1 MPVEFDTYSLGRMSY
16 CINPECAQPKNPAAA
31 VHCQCCGSSL
41 LIHDRYRVLRTLGRG
56 GFGATFLARNTLLPG
71 KPPCVIKQL
80 RPSITAPHLLDM
92 ARNLFQREAKI
103 LGEIGSHP
111 QLPRLLAYFE
121 IDQEFFLVQEFI
133 NGVTLQQEV
142 KRGGPFTEA
151 GVKQFLSE
159 ILVMVQYLHHHQV
172 IHRDIK
178 PANIIRRDQD
188 KKLVLIDFG
197 AVKDKVNPLQET
209 SSEQTALTAYAVGTP
224 GYAPP
229 EQMAMRPVYAS
240 DLYALGVTCVYL
252 LSGKAPKDLN
262 YDPMTG
268 ELLWR
273 NQVQISDHFA
283 GVLQKMLEI
292 SVRHRYQSAEAI
304 LRDLDLEPYFDSLA
318 QNMTYSSPSTPGMN
332 SSSKTSLNG
341 GSNSQANRGYR
352 TGSPSLRMAAAIRA
366 RRERSSSTSGSQ
378 GSKFGDYSHSP
389 SPNSLLASSPGK
401 QQPSPL
407 LSSQDVKEKY
417 LKGRRDF
424 SSQTFTNLDM
434 QRTALTDINF
444 NQSEVA
450 FANFQ
455 GSDLTNAN
463 FGRSNLSSANLRNAK
478 LVKAYF
484 HCANLEGADLRGAN
498 LGQACLSNA
507 NLRGANLCGADL
519 TGALISDEQIARAQT
534 NWHTILP
541 NGQRGA

>member
-1 MPVEFDTYSLGRMSY
+1 MSY
-16 CINPECAQPKNPAAA
+16 CINPECAQPKNPATE
-31 VHCQCCGSSL
+31 VQCQCCGSSL
-41 LIHDRYRVLRTLGRG
+41 LLQDRYRVLRALGRG
-56 GFGATFLARNTLLPG
+56 GFGATFLARNVLLPG

-80 RPSITAPHLLDM
+80 RPSISTPHLLDM

-103 LGEIGSHP
+103 LGEIGNHP

-121 IDQEFFLVQEFI
+121 IDQDFFLVQEFI

-178 PANIIRRDQD
+178 PANIIRRNQD

-197 AVKDKVNPLQET
+197 AVKDKVNPLQEN

-252 LSGKAPKDLN
+252 LSGKAPKELN
-262 YDPMTG
+262 YDPVTG

-273 NQVQISDHFA
+273 NHVQISDHFA
-283 GVLQKMLEI
+283 DVLQKMLEI
-292 SVRHRYQSAEAI
+292 SVRHRYQNTEAI
-304 LRDLDLEPYFDSLA
+304 LRDLDLEPYLDSLA
-318 QNMTYSSPSTPGMN
+318 QNMTYSSPASPGLN
-332 SSSKTSLNG
+332 SSSKVPLNG
-341 GSNSQANRGYR
+341 GAASQASP
-352 TGSPSLRMAAAIRA
+352 GSPSLRMAAAIRA

-378 GSKFGDYSHSP
+378 SPKLGDHGFSRSSMP
-389 SPNSLLASSPGK
+389 SSSQGK
-401 QQPSPL
+401 QKSGQT

-424 SSQTFTNLDM
+424 SSHSFTDLDM
-434 QRTALTDINF
+434 QRTALTEINF
-444 NQSEVA
+444 NQSKLSC
-450 FANFQ
+450 ANFQ
-455 GSDLTNAN
+455 GSDLTKAN
-463 FGRSNLSSANLRNAK
+463 FGRSNLRSANLRNAK

-484 HCANLEGADLRGAN
+484 HCANLEGADLRGAD
-498 LGQACLSNA
+498 LAQACLSNA

-519 TGALISDEQIARAQT
+519 TGALIGDEQLATAQT
-534 NWHTILP
+534 NWYTILP
-541 NGQRGA
+541 NGRRGGLS

>member
-1 MPVEFDTYSLGRMSY
+1 
-16 CINPECAQPKNPAAA
+16 
-31 VHCQCCGSSL
+31 
-41 LIHDRYRVLRTLGRG
+41 
-56 GFGATFLARNTLLPG
+56 
-71 KPPCVIKQL
+71 
-80 RPSITAPHLLDM
+80 
-92 ARNLFQREAKI
+92 
-103 LGEIGSHP
+103 
-111 QLPRLLAYFE
+111 
-121 IDQEFFLVQEFI
+121 
-133 NGVTLQQEV
+133 
-142 KRGGPFTEA
+142 
-151 GVKQFLSE
+151 
-159 ILVMVQYLHHHQV
+159 
-172 IHRDIK
+172 
-178 PANIIRRDQD
+178 
-188 KKLVLIDFG
+188 
-197 AVKDKVNPLQET
+197 
-209 SSEQTALTAYAVGTP
+209 
-224 GYAPP
+224 
-229 EQMAMRPVYAS
+229 
-240 DLYALGVTCVYL
+240 
-252 LSGKAPKDLN
+252 
-262 YDPMTG
+262 MTG

-434 QRTALTDINF
+434 QRTALTDISF

>member
-1 MPVEFDTYSLGRMSY
+1 MSY
-16 CINPECAQPKNPAAA
+16 CINPECAQPKNPAAE
-31 VHCQCCGSSL
+31 VYCQCCGSNL
-41 LIHDRYRVLRTLGRG
+41 LIQERYRVLRTLGRG
-56 GFGATFLARNTLLPG
+56 GFGATFLARNILLPG

-80 RPSITAPHLLDM
+80 RPSIAAPHLLDM

-197 AVKDKVNPLQET
+197 AVKDNVNPLQET

-240 DLYALGVTCVYL
+240 DLYALGVTCIYL
-252 LSGKAPKDLN
+252 LSGKSPKDLN

-283 GVLQKMLEI
+283 NVLQKMLEI

-304 LRDLDLEPYFDSLA
+304 LKDLDLEPYMDSLA
-318 QNMTYSSPSTPGMN
+318 QNMTYSSPTASGMS
-332 SSSKTSLNG
+332 SSSKVGLNG
-341 GSNSQANRGYR
+341 GSNSLANRGYR
-352 TGSPSLRMAAAIRA
+352 PGSPSLRMAAAIRA

-378 GSKFGDYSHSP
+378 GPKFGDYSP
-389 SPNSLLASSPGK
+389 SRNSLSSSSQGK
-401 QQPSPL
+401 QQSGSV

-424 SSQTFTNLDM
+424 SSQTFTNFDM
-434 QRTALTDINF
+434 QRTALTDISF
-444 NQSEVA
+444 NQSELA

-455 GSDLTNAN
+455 GSDLTSAN

-484 HCANLEGADLRGAN
+484 HCANLEGSDLRGAD

-507 NLRGANLCGADL
+507 NLRGANLCGANL
-519 TGALISDEQIARAQT
+519 MGALIGDDQLASAQT